1 LLSLQ
6 PNMYT
11 PRLILLVIIPII
23 SAFEMT
29 AQSIYFPPAG
39 DTWETLSP
47 DSLNWCPERIDSLE
61 SYLSAS
67 QTKAF
72 IVLKDGKIVLE
83 DYFGTFT
90 QDSLWFWASAGKSL
104 SSVLVGIAQEEGFLQ
119 LDDLTSDYL
128 GTGWTSCTP
137 EQEALIT
144 IRKQISMTSGLDDG
158 VPDDNCED
166 PACLVYTA
174 DAGTRWAYH
183 NAPYT
188 LVQEVVANA
197 TAMSYQQWTNTRVKN
212 KIGMSSGI
220 WYDNI
225 FYSKARDMARFGLL
239 CLSDGTWDGTAVLSD
254 QQYLTDMKNSSQTLN
269 PSYGYLWWL
278 NGKGSYMLPTLQLV
292 FNTDMVPE
300 APDDMYCALGK
311 YDQKIY
317 VIPSTGMVVIRMGWA
332 AGESLLALSSYDNLL
347 WQKINELT
355 CIPDNISEESNI
367 DRAIIYPNPA
377 KDQINIANFPNEKPG
392 LITIYSCEG
401 KNVLQSAK
409 SIINVSGLSPGMY
422 QVKIQF
428 QNSTSWRRLMI
439 E

>member
-1 LLSLQ
+1 
-6 PNMYT
+6 MYT

-332 AGESLLALSSYDNLL
+332 AGESLLALS
-347 WQKINELT
+347 
-355 CIPDNISEESNI
+355 
-367 DRAIIYPNPA
+367 
-377 KDQINIANFPNEKPG
+377 
-392 LITIYSCEG
+392 
-401 KNVLQSAK
+401 KNK
-409 SIINVSGLSPGMY
+409 
-422 QVKIQF
+422 
-428 QNSTSWRRLMI
+428 
-439 E
+439 

>member
-1 LLSLQ
+1 MN
-6 PNMYT
+6 PVK
-11 PRLILLVIIPII
+11 PILLFIFIFI
-23 SAFEMT
+23 STPEIK
-29 AQSIYFPPAG
+29 AQSIYFPPTG
-39 DTWETLSP
+39 NTWQTLSP
-47 DSLNWCPERIDSLE
+47 DSLNWCPQRIDSLE
-61 SYLSAS
+61 AYLSAS
-67 QTKAF
+67 LTKAF

-104 SSVLVGIAQEEGFLQ
+104 SSLLVGIAQEEGFLQ

-137 EQEALIT
+137 EQEAMIT
-144 IRKQISMTSGLDDG
+144 IRNQISMTSGLDDG
-158 VPDDNCED
+158 VPDDNCQD
-166 PACLVYTA
+166 PSCLLYLA

-183 NAPYT
+183 NAAYT
-188 LVQEVVANA
+188 LVQDVVANA
-197 TAMSYQQWTNTRVKN
+197 TGMSYQQWTNTRVKN

-220 WYDNI
+220 WYDNV
-225 FYSKARDMARFGLL
+225 FYSKARDMARYGLL
-239 CLSDGTWDGTAVLSD
+239 CLANGNWNGTTVLAD

-317 VIPSTGMVVIRMGWA
+317 VVPSTGMVVIRMGWD
-332 AGESLLALSSYDNLL
+332 AGQPSLALSSYDNLL
-347 WQKINELT
+347 WQKINELV
-355 CIPDNISEESNI
+355 CIPDGISEESNAN
-367 DRAIIYPNPA
+367 RSIIYPNPA
-377 KDQINIANFPNEKPG
+377 KDEITIANFSHEKSG
-392 LITIYSCEG
+392 LITIYSSEG
-401 KNVLQSAK
+401 KEVLQSSK
-409 SIINVSGLSPGMY
+409 SNINISGLSPGIY

-428 QNSTSWRRLMI
+428 QKSTSWRKLI
-439 E
+439 VE